1 MAPQSVQRLRALLV
15 SKGQG
20 LFSPLPRMPYG
31 TRPGQECALRGGL
44 PRASGKQ
51 HQHRC
56 FGKWAED
63 EDGTVYQPT
72 LTSPAAVEGL

>member
-1 MAPQSVQRLRALLV
+1 
-15 SKGQG
+15 
-20 LFSPLPRMPYG
+20 MPYG

-51 HQHRC
+51 HQHC
-56 FGKWAED
+56 CYGKWAQD

-72 LTSPAAVEGL
+72 LTSSAAVEGLE